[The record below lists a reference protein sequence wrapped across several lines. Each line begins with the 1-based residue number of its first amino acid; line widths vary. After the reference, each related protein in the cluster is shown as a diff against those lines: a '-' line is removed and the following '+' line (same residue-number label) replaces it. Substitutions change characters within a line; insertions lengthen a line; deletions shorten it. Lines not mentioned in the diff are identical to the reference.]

1 MKQIKIA
8 LIEFDYHAEV
18 LRNTLRIL
26 QQPNTTVQVFTT
38 EKIWNQVNWKENKY
52 FDLYLQKE
60 AESLSQFLNAH
71 ISNINSCDIALF
83 NTVASNFKTW
93 SQLNIQAVKLIRIH
107 NANAYFN
114 SLTKAYKPK
123 FTPFYIWKDS
133 SHFVR
138 KTVGELDW
146 FYRKKFITG
155 IDHFIFPSE
164 SIRKYALENYG
175 LQEHNSWTLPFG
187 YWENEKNYTINESR
201 HFKICII
208 GRVDQRNR
216 DYDTIVNTIKEFL
229 PALVVNQMRLELVLL
244 GSATSNYGKRISKE
258 LDTLSSEHFKPVYF
272 QGFVPQEDFD
282 RHINECDFFVI
293 PTKIKTR
300 YTIYEERYGYT
311 KISGSIND
319 VIKYHKPALIHKDYP
334 IDDDLQPLF
343 LSYSDSQDLAR
354 KILEWIKS
362 RSYQNILFP
371 QVLENHQLKAVQR
384 KYRSVFE
391 HILQNKN

>member
-1 MKQIKIA
+1 MNSIKIA

-26 QQPNTTVQVFTT
+26 QQPNIAVQVFTT
-38 EKIWNQVNWKENKY
+38 EKIWNQVNWQEHQY
-52 FDLYLQKE
+52 FDLSLKKE
-60 AESLSQFLNAH
+60 GESLSNFLNTQ
-71 ISNINSCDIALF
+71 IGNINSCDIALF

-93 SQLNIQAVKLIRIH
+93 CQLDIRAEKLIRIH

-123 FTPFYIWKDS
+123 FSPFYIWKDS

-146 FYRKKFITG
+146 FYRKKFISG

-164 SIRKYALENYG
+164 NIRSYAIKVYHI
-175 LQEHNSWTLPFG
+175 QDDTSWTLPFG
-187 YWENEKNYTINESR
+187 FWENKRSYTINDSN

-216 DYDTIVNTIKEFL
+216 DYDTIVSAIKEVLPFL
-229 PALVVNQMRLELVLL
+229 VTKDMKLELALL
-244 GSATSNYGKRISKE
+244 GTATSNYGKRISKE
-258 LDTLSSEHFKPVYF
+258 LEALKSVHFKPIYF
-272 QGFVPQEDFD
+272 QGFIPQEDFD
-282 RHINECDFFVI
+282 RHINECDFFII

-300 YTIYEERYGYT
+300 YTIYEEQYGYT

-319 VIKYHKPALIHKDYP
+319 VIKYHKPALINKDYP
-334 IDDDLQPLF
+334 VDNDMQSLF
-343 LSYSDSQDLAR
+343 LSFSDSKDLAN
-354 KILEWIKS
+354 KIMKWITS
-362 RSYQNILFP
+362 RNYQNIEFT
-371 QVLENHQLKAVQR
+371 QVLEKYQLEAIQK

-391 HILQNKN
+391 RILGNGN